1 MPRHSGL
8 YRRIVGAVLT
18 YLALSLSAPPLHRA
32 SSAPSD
38 RVELR
43 LRAGAFDPLHE
54 TPARLLRAQP
64 EVLRSEAAP
73 DHLVLIQFTGPPRP
87 EWLATLRT
95 EDHAALFDYV
105 PQHAYL
111 GRLAPQ
117 ARLAVI
123 ARPFVRTVIPYL
135 PAFRLSPGLIPTIT
149 GRAGADDAADGN
161 AGTGRIRL
169 LIKAAPDHDPAT
181 LEQAIAGAAPGA
193 ISMGGGHPPGAQTIV
208 IEIDRAAL
216 AAAVPR
222 LASLPEVFWVEER
235 LPLATHNSEMK
246 WVLQTGA
253 PAATRL
259 FSLGLT
265 GDGQIIGQSDS
276 GLDVA
281 HCFFDDPLE
290 TVTFELID
298 PDNPPVVPVTN
309 PAHRKVLGYQYHS
322 GSDQLDLDGHGTH
335 VAGTALG
342 DDLTN
347 PAGGTDPG
355 LDPFDGMAPAARLLF
370 QDVDSQGGFLDIP
383 VNLYGFLQGAYT
395 AGARVHTNSWGAAT
409 DTYTEDSSQVDRF
422 MWDHPDILFL
432 FSNGNNGP
440 DPGTVGA
447 PASAKNVVAVGM
459 VETPA
464 SGDSNN
470 LVTDSSNGPTSDGR
484 MRPVV
489 VNVGGFPIQSA
500 EAGTACG
507 LVGFYGTSMATPG
520 VAGGAALLR
529 QYLVDGWYPHGYAG
543 SGPQLVPS
551 AALLKAFIVNSAVNI
566 SGNNVDGPIPDNSQ
580 GWGRVR
586 LDDAAFFA
594 GDDRRLLLLH
604 DDDLAST
611 ADGFPVGAATPDSFS
626 LFNCRTDLPIKIT
639 LAWTEP
645 SVASTSGQAWVNDLD
660 LEVEAPDGAFYRGNV
675 FSNGVSTTGGS
686 PDDRNNVEQVL
697 LTGNAVQSGTYTVRV
712 VPSDVAVGAQPYAL
726 LATGDVSTSP
736 LPALTISS
744 TTRAD
749 SCDADAYLDDNERM
763 EIIYTVR
770 NDGCG
775 DASPFAALLT
785 STTSLP
791 VAIDPPSVSVAA
803 LPTGSSDTAAFSVA
817 LEPGSA
823 ACGAALPLVLRLE
836 TADGAR
842 WEVVGEQ
849 LLALDPAAGS
859 RFELDDVESGDQS
872 IARDPAWRIDGCAV
886 ASGSASWH
894 LGESD
899 CSGIP
904 RDSSAHSIDFSLPLE
919 PGENLT
925 TASFVHAFDG
935 YMNANFADSAH
946 FEIDHDLDGSYI
958 PIASW
963 VEGGA
968 PTTMTSTGPID
979 LSAFNSGR
987 VSSEVRF
994 RFRFQSAAN
1003 WVGGPN
1009 NAAGW
1014 RVDDFR
1020 VDVDIFAGCDV
1031 PTTGPAPGNVGNTL
1045 DVIPSG
1051 GDSLLS
1057 WSAVPDASAYRILRS
1072 ENPDLSS
1079 ADTFWSPVPT
1089 YADTGA
1095 LVDPRSFFYEVLA
1108 VSGCGALSAD

>member
-1 MPRHSGL
+1 L
-8 YRRIVGAVLT
+8 A
-18 YLALSLSAPPLHRA
+18 YLALSLLMPPLHQA
-32 SSAPSD
+32 SGSSSD

-43 LRAGAFDPLHE
+43 LRSGAFDPLRE

-64 EVLRSEAAP
+64 EALRSLTPP
-73 DHLVLIQFTGPPRP
+73 DDLVLIQFTGPPRP

-95 EDHAALFDYV
+95 KDGAAIFNYV

-111 GRLAPQ
+111 GRLAPE
-117 ARLAVI
+117 ARIGVI
-123 ARPFVRTVIPYL
+123 ARPFVRAVIPYL
-135 PAFRLSPGLIPTIT
+135 PAFRFSPGLLPTIS
-149 GRAGADDAADGN
+149 GHAGADDAAAEN
-161 AGTGRIRL
+161 AVTERVRL
-169 LIKAAPDHDPAT
+169 LIKAAPDHDSGT
-181 LEQAIAGAAPGA
+181 LERAIAIAAPRA
-193 ISMGGGHPPGAQTIV
+193 ISLGGGHPPGAQTIA

-216 AAAVPR
+216 PGVAPR

-235 LPLATHNSEMK
+235 LPFVAHNSEMK

-253 PAATRL
+253 PASTRF
-259 FSLGLT
+259 FSLGLN
-265 GDGQIIGQSDS
+265 GNGQIIGESDS
-276 GLDVA
+276 GVDVA

-290 TVTFELID
+290 AVTFELID

-309 PAHRKVLGYQYHS
+309 PAHRKVLAYQYHS
-322 GSDQLDLDGHGTH
+322 DSDQLDLDGHGTH

-370 QDVDSQGGFLDIP
+370 QDVDKQGGFLDIP
-383 VNLYGFLQGAYT
+383 LNLYGFLQGAYA
-395 AGARVHTNSWGAAT
+395 AGARVHTNSWGSAT
-409 DTYTEDSSQVDRF
+409 DTYKEDSSQVDRF

-432 FSNGNNGP
+432 FSNGNRGP

-447 PASAKNVVAVGM
+447 PASAKNVVSVGM
-459 VETPA
+459 VDSPA
-464 SGDSNN
+464 SGDPNN
-470 LVTDSSNGPTSDGR
+470 LVADSSNGPTSDGR

-507 LVGFYGTSMATPG
+507 LVSFFGTSMATPG
-520 VAGGAALLR
+520 VAGGATLLR

-543 SGPQLVPS
+543 SGPQFVPS

-594 GDDRRLLLLH
+594 GDDRRLLILH
-604 DDDLAST
+604 DDDLGST
-611 ADGFPVGAATPDSFS
+611 ADGFPVGAVTTDSFS

-645 SVASTSGQAWVNDLD
+645 SVASTSGQAWVNDLN
-660 LEVEAPDGAFYRGNV
+660 LEVEAPDGIVYRGNV
-675 FSNGVSTTGGS
+675 FSNGVSTTGGT
-686 PDDRNNVEQVL
+686 PDDRNNLEQVL
-697 LTGNAVQSGTYTVRV
+697 LTGSAVQSGTYTVRIT
-712 VPSDVAVGAQPYAL
+712 PTDVAVGPQPYAL

-736 LPALTISS
+736 LPALTVTA
-744 TTRAD
+744 TTRVD
-749 SCDADAYLDDNERM
+749 SCDADLYLDENERM
-763 EIIYTVR
+763 EITYTVQ
-770 NDGCG
+770 NNGCG
-775 DASPFAALLT
+775 DSSPFEALLT
-785 STTSLP
+785 SGATLP
-791 VAIDPPSVSVAA
+791 AAIDPPSISLAA
-803 LPTGSSDTAAFSVA
+803 LPAGSSDTAAFNVA
-817 LEPGSA
+817 LEPGSS
-823 ACGAALPLVLRLE
+823 ACGATLPLLLRLE
-836 TADGAR
+836 TANGAR
-842 WEVVGEQ
+842 WEVSDEQ
-849 LLALDPAAGS
+849 LLALDPITGS
-859 RFELDDVESGDQS
+859 RFALDDVESGDLS
-872 IARDPAWRIDGCAV
+872 LASDPAWQIDGCAV
-886 ASGSASWH
+886 AGGSASWH

-904 RDSSAHSIDFSLPLE
+904 RDASPHSLEFSLPLA
-919 PGENLT
+919 PGEDLT

-935 YMNANFADSAH
+935 YMNATFADSIH

-968 PTTMTSTGPID
+968 PTTMTSTGTFD
-979 LSAFNSGR
+979 LSSFNSGR
-987 VSSEVRF
+987 AASEVRF
-994 RFRFQSAAN
+994 RFRFQSAAS

-1009 NAAGW
+1009 DAAGW
-1014 RVDDFR
+1014 SIDDFR

-1031 PTTGPAPGNVGNTL
+1031 PTPGMAPGDVGNALT
-1045 DVIPSG
+1045 VVPSG
-1051 GDSLLS
+1051 ADALLS
-1057 WSAVPDASAYRILRS
+1057 WSDVSDASSYRIMRS

-1079 ADTFWSPVPT
+1079 AETFWSPVPS
-1089 YADTGA
+1089 YVDTGA
-1095 LVDPRSFFYEVLA
+1095 LSDPRSFYYEVLA
-1108 VSGCGALSAD
+1108 ISGCGTLSAD